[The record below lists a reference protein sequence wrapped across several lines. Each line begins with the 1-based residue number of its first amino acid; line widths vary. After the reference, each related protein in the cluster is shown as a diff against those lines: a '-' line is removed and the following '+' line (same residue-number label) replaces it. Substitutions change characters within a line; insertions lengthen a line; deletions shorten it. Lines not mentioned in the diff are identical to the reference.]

1 MNNRLAGEFLQV
13 ALSNQSTNRRRG
25 NWLSFFINHK
35 AAISVSVKGKSDVCA
50 LLDDEFL
57 QVHEVLRI
65 QWISFVVREG
75 AVQLEKQWTDI
86 ERQLFKNRRYGMP
99 AHAIG

>member
-1 MNNRLAGEFLQV
+1 MNNRLAGELLQV

-25 NWLSFFINHK
+25 NWFSFFINHK

-86 ERQLFKNRRYGMP
+86 ERQLRSEE
-99 AHAIG
+99 HTSEL